1 MSSLSDSLF
10 NWGNDYVDL
19 TYNFLAD
26 DDKDYLEQKYPQF
39 DSFSKVGCPTC
50 EDKTCPHKTA
60 QKCAEDCIEETCS
73 RYKQIERTDVGC
85 LLYTG
90 EWDI

>member
-1 MSSLSDSLF
+1 MILK
-10 NWGNDYVDL
+10 
-19 TYNFLAD
+19 TA
-26 DDKDYLEQKYPQF
+26 QF
-39 DSFSKVGCPTC
+39 FICKQTDTC